1 MKKVVLTVFILLLFF
16 GSSYASFKD
25 SLKQHL
31 EKNNIEDGSTQIYLL
46 NRCSAVYT
54 YASAILLETDK
65 LNSKNFIEISNNL
78 LFKAIELMIIE
89 EEEKKFENKSNK
101 LDNNT
106 QTENVQVN
114 EENELIG
121 DVQVDIKPSEKN
133 QTLEKKNSSE
143 EKKLNSNL
151 KTNNDQITNELQNNF
166 NWS

>member
-1 MKKVVLTVFILLLFF
+1 MKKVVSIVFILLLFF

-78 LFKAIELMIIE
+78 LFKAMDLMIIE
-89 EEEKKFENKSNK
+89 EEEKKLEQAQKKAEDIRKKMFDEYIIEGKKNWEKNKSHFK
-101 LDNNT
+101 GSFISEDM
-106 QTENVQVN
+106 
-114 EENELIG
+114 LIC
-121 DVQVDIKPSEKN
+121 
-133 QTLEKKNSSE
+133 
-143 EKKLNSNL
+143 SNL
-151 KTNNDQITNELQNNF
+151 VEGED
-166 NWS
+166 

>member
-1 MKKVVLTVFILLLFF
+1 MKKVLSIVFILLLFF

-89 EEEKKFENKSNK
+89 EEEKKLEQAQKKAEDIRKKMFDEYIIEGKKNWEKNKSHFK
-101 LDNNT
+101 GSFISEDM
-106 QTENVQVN
+106 
-114 EENELIG
+114 LIC
-121 DVQVDIKPSEKN
+121 
-133 QTLEKKNSSE
+133 
-143 EKKLNSNL
+143 SNL
-151 KTNNDQITNELQNNF
+151 VEGED
-166 NWS
+166 